1 MKTHRAWLGA
11 AGIVTWQLAAIL
23 IAQSEKI
30 SLSVFPH
37 AGQTVRY
44 RMTQDLTMTITSDA
58 DSDMPM
64 PPMNVNAMTAI
75 TMSQAAGSAD
85 SDGRLPVILTYE
97 EFATEVKING
107 NAPRLPEKNPFAG
120 KQFTAIYSPDGTV
133 LDLTGPAGTEAMIAP
148 LKQMLTQLS
157 AQLPQVKV
165 AVGETTTI
173 PVKMPLPLPVPGAK
187 GFDLQ
192 GTSTLTIVSID
203 KDGASRVASCE
214 SKLNATLVNAAD
226 PSSTETAANPGMN
239 PADVAMDLGM
249 VGSGKLQVDIDRGVM
264 KLNESTTTV
273 DGTIS
278 TPGRNGKAG
287 RMKLH
292 GVTKIT
298 VAEAR

>member
-1 MKTHRAWLGA
+1 MKTHRAWLAA

-30 SLSVFPH
+30 SLSVFPQ

-58 DSDMPM
+58 DRDMPM
-64 PPMNVNAMTAI
+64 PPMNVNAVTAV

-85 SDGRLPVILTYE
+85 SEGRLPVILTYD

-107 NAPRLPEKNPFAG
+107 NAPRLPEKNPLAG

-157 AQLPQVKV
+157 AQLPKVKV
-165 AVGETTTI
+165 AVGETATI

-192 GTSTLTIVSID
+192 GTSMLTIVSID

-214 SKLNATLVNAAD
+214 SKLNATVVNAAD
-226 PSSTETAANPGMN
+226 PSSPPATPGVN

>member
-1 MKTHRAWLGA
+1 MKTHRAWLAA

-30 SLSVFPH
+30 SLSVFPQ

-64 PPMNVNAMTAI
+64 PPMNVNAVTAV

-85 SDGRLPVILTYE
+85 SEGRLPVILTYD

-107 NAPRLPEKNPFAG
+107 NAPRLPEKNPLAG

-157 AQLPQVKV
+157 AQLPKVKV

-192 GTSTLTIVSID
+192 GTSMLTIVSID

-214 SKLNATLVNAAD
+214 SKLNATVVNAAD
-226 PSSTETAANPGMN
+226 PSSPSATPGVN

-249 VGSGKLQVDIDRGVM
+249 VGSGKLQVDIDRSVM